1 MKAQLDNIDHKLQ
14 IPILLFLV
22 LSLMEVPET
31 RTLLVSRVSE
41 IVHCSENPVSIVAA
55 LVEQVIY

>member
-14 IPILLFLV
+14 IPILLFRV
-22 LSLMEVPET
+22 LSLMEVPGT

-41 IVHCSENPVSIVAA
+41 IVHCSENSVSIVAA